1 MVKQISK
8 HKRILLEYKPFIIAL
23 AKCVMHALQK
33 TFTYEHSMVDSET
46 LLRHRTTDAVMYVTL
61 RALIR
66 DIY

>member
-1 MVKQISK
+1 
-8 HKRILLEYKPFIIAL
+8 
-23 AKCVMHALQK
+23 MHALQK
-33 TFTYEHSMVDSET
+33 TFTDEHSMVNSET